1 MGLFMVSFDTIEI
14 TMQASIDQIFEQL
27 GGKEAIGVKVRSES
41 QMEQV
46 LREGLPASVLASFR
60 ENWGFTVMELA
71 GSLAIPKSTLM
82 RMLER
87 RNRMAAG
94 DSDRVYRLAAILAL
108 AEEAIGDRKKA
119 QRWLRQTNQVLG
131 NQTPLRA
138 LETEIGVRRVEQV
151 LGRIAYGGVS

>member
-1 MGLFMVSFDTIEI
+1 
-14 TMQASIDQIFEQL
+14 MQATVDQVFRQL
-27 GGKEAIGVKVRSES
+27 GGQQAVGAQIRSENE
-41 QMEQV
+41 MEQL
-46 LREGLPASVLASFR
+46 LREGLPISVLGNFR

-87 RNRMAAG
+87 RQRMASA
-94 DSDRVYRLAAILAL
+94 DSDRVYRLASILAL
-108 AEEAIGDRKKA
+108 AEQAIGDRKKA

-131 NQTPLRA
+131 SQTPLRA
-138 LETEIGVRRVEQV
+138 LETEIGVRRVEQI

>member
-1 MGLFMVSFDTIEI
+1 
-14 TMQASIDQIFEQL
+14 MQASVNQVFEQL
-27 GGKEAIGVKVRSES
+27 GGQKAIGAEVHSEGE
-41 QMEQV
+41 MELL
-46 LREGLPASVLASFR
+46 LREGLPVSVLRNFR

-87 RNRMAAG
+87 RNRMASG

-108 AEEAIGDRKKA
+108 AEQAIGDRKKA
-119 QRWLRQTNQVLG
+119 RHWLRQSNQVLG
-131 NQTPLRA
+131 NQTPLRT
-138 LETEIGVRRVEQV
+138 LETEIGARRVEQI

>member
-1 MGLFMVSFDTIEI
+1 
-14 TMQASIDQIFEQL
+14 MQASIDQVFEQL
-27 GGKEAIGVKVRSES
+27 GGKDAIGVKVRSES
-41 QMEQV
+41 EMERQ
-46 LREGLPASVLASFR
+46 LREGLPVSVLKNFR

-87 RNRMAAG
+87 RNRMAPG
-94 DSDRVYRLAAILAL
+94 NSDRVYRFASILAL
-108 AEEAIGDRKKA
+108 AEVAIGDRKKA
-119 QRWLRQTNQVLG
+119 QRWLRQANQVLG

-138 LETEIGVRRVEQV
+138 LETEIGVRRVEQI

>member
-1 MGLFMVSFDTIEI
+1 
-14 TMQASIDQIFEQL
+14 MQASVNQVLEQL
-27 GGKEAIGVKVRSES
+27 GGKEAVGAKVRSES
-41 QMEQV
+41 EMEQL
-46 LREGLPASVLASFR
+46 LREGLPVSVLSSFR
-60 ENWGFTVMELA
+60 DRWSLSVMEL
-71 GSLAIPKSTLM
+71 SCTLAIPKSTLM

-87 RNRMAAG
+87 RTRMGQG

-119 QRWLRQTNQVLG
+119 QLWLRRTNEVLG

-138 LETEIGVRRVEQV
+138 LETEIGVRRVEQI

>member
-1 MGLFMVSFDTIEI
+1 
-14 TMQASIDQIFEQL
+14 MQATVDQVFRQL
-27 GGKEAIGVKVRSES
+27 GGQQAVGVQVRSES
-41 QMEQV
+41 EMERL
-46 LREGLPASVLASFR
+46 LREGLPISVLGNFR

-87 RNRMAAG
+87 RQRMASA
-94 DSDRVYRLAAILAL
+94 DSDRVYRLASILAL
-108 AEEAIGDRKKA
+108 AEQAIGDRKKA

-131 NQTPLRA
+131 SQTPLHA
-138 LETEIGVRRVEQV
+138 LDTEIGVRRVEQI

>member
-1 MGLFMVSFDTIEI
+1 
-14 TMQASIDQIFEQL
+14 MQASIDQVFEQL
-27 GGKEAIGVKVRSES
+27 GGKDAIGVKVRSENE
-41 QMEQV
+41 MERL
-46 LREGLPASVLASFR
+46 LRAGLPASVLKNFR

-87 RNRMAAG
+87 RNRMAPG
-94 DSDRVYRLAAILAL
+94 DSDRVYRLASILAL
-108 AEEAIGDRKKA
+108 AEVAIGDRKKA
-119 QRWLRQTNQVLG
+119 QLWLRQTNEVLG

-138 LETEIGVRRVEQV
+138 LETEIGVRRVEQI

>member
-1 MGLFMVSFDTIEI
+1 
-14 TMQASIDQIFEQL
+14 
-27 GGKEAIGVKVRSES
+27 
-41 QMEQV
+41 MERL
-46 LREGLPASVLASFR
+46 LREGFPISVLGSFR

-87 RNRMAAG
+87 RRRMASG
-94 DSDRVYRLAAILAL
+94 DSDRVYRLASILAL
-108 AEEAIGDRKKA
+108 AEQAIGDRKKA

-131 NQTPLRA
+131 SQTPLHA
-138 LETEIGVRRVEQV
+138 LETEIGARRVEQI

>member
-1 MGLFMVSFDTIEI
+1 MVSFDTIEI
-14 TMQASIDQIFEQL
+14 TMQASIDQILEQL

-46 LREGLPASVLASFR
+46 LREGLPASVLANFR

-108 AEEAIGDRKKA
+108 AEQAIGDRKKA
-119 QRWLRQTNQVLG
+119 QHWLRQTNEVLG

-138 LETEIGVRRVEQV
+138 LETEIGVRRVEQI

>member
-1 MGLFMVSFDTIEI
+1 
-14 TMQASIDQIFEQL
+14 MQATIDQVFRQL
-27 GGKEAIGVKVRSES
+27 GGQEAVGVRVRSEGE
-41 QMEQV
+41 MERL
-46 LREGLPASVLASFR
+46 LREGLPVSVLGNFR

-87 RNRMAAG
+87 RQRMASG
-94 DSDRVYRLAAILAL
+94 DSDRVYRLASILAL
-108 AEEAIGDRKKA
+108 AEQAIGDRKKA

-131 NQTPLRA
+131 SQTPLHA
-138 LETEIGVRRVEQV
+138 LETEIGVRRVEQI

>member
-1 MGLFMVSFDTIEI
+1 
-14 TMQASIDQIFEQL
+14 MQASIDQVFEQL
-27 GGKEAIGVKVRSES
+27 GGKDAIGVKVRSES
-41 QMEQV
+41 EMERL
-46 LREGLPASVLASFR
+46 LREGLPASVLMNFR

-87 RNRMAAG
+87 RNRMAPG
-94 DSDRVYRLAAILAL
+94 DSDRVYRLASILAL
-108 AEEAIGDRKKA
+108 AEVAIGDRKKA
-119 QRWLRQTNQVLG
+119 QRWLRQANQVLG

-138 LETEIGVRRVEQV
+138 LETEIGVRRVEQI

>member
-1 MGLFMVSFDTIEI
+1 M
-14 TMQASIDQIFEQL
+14 MQASIDQVFEQL
-27 GGKEAIGVKVRSES
+27 GGKDAIGVKVRSENE
-41 QMEQV
+41 MERL
-46 LREGLPASVLASFR
+46 LREGLPATVLANFR

-87 RNRMAAG
+87 RNRMAPG
-94 DSDRVYRLAAILAL
+94 DSDRVYRLASILAL
-108 AEEAIGDRKKA
+108 AEVAIGDRKKA
-119 QRWLRQTNQVLG
+119 QLWLRQTNEVL

-138 LETEIGVRRVEQV
+138 LETEIGVRRVEQI

>member
-1 MGLFMVSFDTIEI
+1 
-14 TMQASIDQIFEQL
+14 MQATVDQVYEQL
-27 GGKEAIGVKVRSES
+27 GGQEAIGVKVRSES
-41 QMEQV
+41 EMERL
-46 LREGLPASVLASFR
+46 LREGLPASVLGNFR

-87 RNRMAAG
+87 RNRMGPG
-94 DSDRVYRLAAILAL
+94 DSDRVYRLASILAL
-108 AEEAIGDRKKA
+108 AEAAIGDREKA
-119 QRWLRQTNQVLG
+119 QRWLRQANQVLG

-138 LETEIGVRRVEQV
+138 LETEIGVRRVEQI

>member
-1 MGLFMVSFDTIEI
+1 
-14 TMQASIDQIFEQL
+14 MQATVDQVFRQL
-27 GGKEAIGVKVRSES
+27 GGLEAIGARVRSEGE
-41 QMEQV
+41 MERL
-46 LREGLPASVLASFR
+46 LREGLPVAVLGNFR

-87 RNRMAAG
+87 RQRMASG
-94 DSDRVYRLAAILAL
+94 DSDRVYRLASILAL
-108 AEEAIGDRKKA
+108 AEQAIGDRKKA

-131 NQTPLRA
+131 SQTPLRA
-138 LETEIGVRRVEQV
+138 LETEIGVRRVEQI